1 MGLKE
6 PEVYIRMMG
15 SFSISVAGKVND
27 RMMTDSPKGLSLIEL
42 LYLADEVPVP
52 SMELYRQL
60 WADDAAMPGF
70 DTDKKQQERAKGRLK
85 TLVSRTRKYLNTLLP
100 GLGKCIASAPRA
112 YAWQSLPN
120 VTVDVQEVDAICA
133 AINSVPSFDEEKRLL
148 AEQLIST
155 FHRGLYLTGD
165 WLDGYK
171 ESARL
176 WQEYRDAVFR
186 YLRFLERKGEYSRV
200 YLICRDELKADPD
213 NKELRRIQHVALVRL
228 KEKRFSVPKEP
239 PADTAKESL
248 PARKKREA
256 FSADQAA
263 YLSALPAVE
272 KVTEKTVKFTKEF
285 KAHFSREYEKGK
297 NGRQIFEEAGVD
309 PEIVGWGRIYA
320 LSREAE
326 KQINRNQPAS
336 KKRSNPD
343 RKSDRINRKILEL
356 EIEIDNLRQRLRE
369 QEQE

>member
-1 MGLKE
+1 MDLKE
-6 PEVYIRMMG
+6 PKVYIRMMG
-15 SFSISVAGKVND
+15 SFSISVDGKVND

-42 LYLADEVPVP
+42 LYLADEEPVP
-52 SMELYRQL
+52 FTELYRKL
-60 WADDAAMPGF
+60 WADDAARPGF

-85 TLVSRTRKYLNTLLP
+85 TLVSRTREYLNALLP

-133 AINSVPSFDEEKRLL
+133 AINSAPSFSEEKRLL

-155 FHRGLYLTGD
+155 FRRGLYLTGD
-165 WLDGYK
+165 WQDGYK

-228 KEKRFSVPKEP
+228 KDKRIAFSKEASAEIMKDLP
-239 PADTAKESL
+239 PAG
-248 PARKKREA
+248 RKRELIPA
-256 FSADQAA
+256 EQAA
-263 YLSALPAVE
+263 YLSALPAVAR
-272 KVTEKTVKFTKEF
+272 VTEKTVKFTKEF
-285 KAHFSREYEKGK
+285 KAHFTLEYEKGK
-297 NGRQIFEEAGVD
+297 SGRQIFEEAGVD
-309 PEIVGWGRIYA
+309 PEIIGWSRIYN

-326 KQINRNQPAS
+326 KQINRTRPAS

-343 RKSDRINRKILEL
+343 RKSERINRKILEL

-369 QEQE
+369 QE